1 MELHPSGAP
10 TVRRRSMLE
19 GTLKGLMGVMDVG
32 EMARAFE
39 TQGETRCSDKSV
51 WLAQRIGGQRV

>member
-1 MELHPSGAP
+1 
-10 TVRRRSMLE
+10 MLE
-19 GTLKGLMGVMDVG
+19 GTLKGLMGVRGVG

-39 TQGETRCSDKSV
+39 TQGETRCSEKSV